1 MSAILA
7 ATAVPHAP
15 LTQWLRLLWD
25 RAPPLRFDS
34 ESPCICD
41 GTIHLPAR
49 DQWRR
54 HAAAAAHATA
64 HLVYSPT
71 AFDGTGLGPLARAL
85 AGLLED
91 ARVEALAMRELP
103 GLARLWRP
111 LHTATPAL
119 GADAESLMQ
128 RLARALADPG
138 YVDPD
143 PWVAKGRRL
152 FFVDAQLG
160 LSALRTPAEVRR
172 AAMLLGNDLGQQRL
186 KFNAKGYVPAPA
198 YRDDHRWMWPVE
210 MPVVPP
216 PAAGILADEQPE
228 PAELAIDESVYP
240 EWDRLIARVRPAW
253 TRVAETPVATP
264 SEAAPDDGE
273 RRRTARRLQ
282 GSLRRLGE
290 VASSTRRGEEGEV
303 FEPSALVE
311 WRVARWLGQAPDARV
326 YRTPATRRV
335 RAGVWLLVDQSASSA
350 LAHDDAGNDQLCIAV
365 RAAGAIAAALQ
376 ELGVACA
383 IAGFS
388 SHGRHAVRLRRAKAF
403 GERADHRMQARLQ
416 ALRPGG
422 STRLGAALRHAA
434 ARLAATGAARTWV
447 LVLSDAD
454 AHDVDI
460 HDPAYLV
467 DDARHAVRVAA
478 SQGVRMAGLVLGR
491 AGTTQARRIFGSR
504 GAHALGSLQALP
516 HALQALL
523 R

>member
-7 ATAVPHAP
+7 TAATHAP

-25 RAPPLRFDS
+25 RAPPLCFDS

-64 HLVYSPT
+64 HLVYSP
-71 AFDGTGLGPLARAL
+71 ASFDGTGLGPLARAL

-111 LHTATPAL
+111 LHTATPSL
-119 GADAESLMQ
+119 GVDVESLMQ
-128 RLARALADPG
+128 RLARALVDPG

-152 FFVDAQLG
+152 FFVDAGLG

-186 KFNAKGYVPAPA
+186 QFNAKGHVPAPA

-210 MPVVPP
+210 VPVMPPL
-216 PAAGILADEQPE
+216 AAGIVVDEQHE
-228 PAELAIDESVYP
+228 PSEFDVDESVYP
-240 EWDRLIARVRPAW
+240 EWDRLIARVRKDW
-253 TRVAETPVATP
+253 TRVVESSVVAP
-264 SEAAPDDGE
+264 SDAAADDGE
-273 RRRTARRLQ
+273 LRRTARRLR
-282 GSLRRLGE
+282 GSLRHLGE
-290 VASSTRRGEEGEV
+290 AASATRRADEGEV
-303 FEPSALVE
+303 FEPSALVD
-311 WRVARWLGQAPDARV
+311 WRIARWLGHAPDTRV
-326 YRTPATRRV
+326 YRAPAARRV

-350 LAHDDAGNDQLCIAV
+350 LAHDDAGNDQLRVAV
-365 RAAGAIAAALQ
+365 RTAGAVAASLQ

-388 SHGRHAVRLRRAKAF
+388 SHGRHAVRLRCAKAF
-403 GERADHRMQARLQ
+403 GERADQRMLARLE

-434 ARLAATGAARTWV
+434 ARLAATGAAQTWV

-454 AHDVDI
+454 AHDIDI

-478 SQGVRMAGLVLGR
+478 GQGVRMAGLVLGR
-491 AGTTQARRIFGSR
+491 AGTAHARRIFGSR
-504 GAHALGSLQALP
+504 RAFALSSLRALP
-516 HALQALL
+516 HALHALL

>member
-7 ATAVPHAP
+7 PVTTPAP

-25 RAPPLRFDS
+25 RAPTLCFDS

-49 DQWRR
+49 DQWRH

-64 HLVYSPT
+64 HLVYSP
-71 AFDGTGLGPLARAL
+71 ASFDGTGLGPLARAL

-91 ARVEALAMRELP
+91 ARVEALALRELP

-119 GADAESLMQ
+119 GIDVESLMR
-128 RLARALADPG
+128 RLARALVDPG

-186 KFNAKGYVPAPA
+186 QFNAKGHVPAPA

-210 MPVVPP
+210 LAVTPP
-216 PAAGILADEQPE
+216 PAAGIAADEQQE
-228 PAELAIDESVYP
+228 PPELAVDESVYP
-240 EWDRLIARVRPAW
+240 EWDRLIARVRNDW
-253 TRVAETPVATP
+253 TRVVETPVAAP
-264 SEAAPDDGE
+264 SEAVTDDGE
-273 RRRTARRLQ
+273 LRRTARRLR

-290 VASSTRRGEEGEV
+290 VASTTRRAEEGEV

-311 WRVARWLGQAPDARV
+311 WRIARWLGQAPDARV
-326 YRTPATRRV
+326 YRASAARRV

-350 LAHDDAGNDQLCIAV
+350 LAHDDAGNDQLRMAV
-365 RAAGAIAAALQ
+365 RTAGAIAAALQ

-388 SHGRHAVRLRRAKAF
+388 SNGRRAVRLRRAKAF
-403 GERADHRMQARLQ
+403 GERADRHMQARLD

-434 ARLAATGAARTWV
+434 ARLVSTGAARSWV
-447 LVLSDAD
+447 IVLSDAD
-454 AHDVDI
+454 AHDIDI

-478 SQGVRMAGLVLGR
+478 GQGVRMAGLVLGR
-491 AGTTQARRIFGSR
+491 AGTADARRIFGSR
-504 GAHALGSLQALP
+504 RAFALSSLRALP
-516 HALQALL
+516 HALHALL